1 MQELESRTQGSIQ
14 EFGGV
19 RRVGSAQG
27 GEECEGLS
35 GEGGEEVVS

>member
-19 RRVGSAQG
+19 RRCWDSAWG
-27 GEECEGLS
+27 LLREGRN
-35 GEGGEEVVS
+35 VKV